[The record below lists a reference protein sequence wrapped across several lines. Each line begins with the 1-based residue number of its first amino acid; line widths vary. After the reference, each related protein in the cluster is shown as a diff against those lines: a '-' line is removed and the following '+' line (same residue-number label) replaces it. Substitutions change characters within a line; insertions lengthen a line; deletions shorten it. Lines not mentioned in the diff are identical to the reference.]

1 MRTIHPPLVAALPS
15 LFEREGVG
23 VSFFRM
29 VARAEWIKIF
39 FALKN
44 SLCYNFFM
52 LDINFVR
59 NNLELVKKKVEA
71 KGVAF
76 NDVRFIE
83 IDQLRRRLLA
93 DSEDLKSKKNR
104 LARETGIQKKSGAST
119 RELELQSIEISKLIA
134 AQERELQAV
143 EEEFQEFLL
152 NVPNLFHDSVPV
164 GRDAGANEVV
174 RGWGEKPV
182 FSFTPRPHWEL
193 GEVDAQLDFQRAAK
207 IAGSRFALYFDDL
220 AKLERVL
227 IQFMLEVHTRE
238 NGYREVLPPFLVNDL
253 SLIGTGNL
261 PKFKDDLFKIEGF
274 NLYLIPTA
282 EVPLTNIHRD
292 EVLDES
298 QLPIQYVASTSCF
311 RSEAGS
317 HGKDI
322 RGLIRQHQFQKVEL
336 LKLTA
341 ADQSYAELEKL
352 TADAES
358 ILQKLQLHYR
368 TVALC
373 SGDLSFSS
381 AKTYDIEVWMPARA
395 DYLEISSCSN
405 FENFQAR
412 RVRIK
417 YKGKDGKKD
426 FVHTLNGSGL
436 AIGRTVA
443 AIMENY
449 QNADGHIRI
458 PDVLRPY
465 FPGRDT
471 I

>member
-1 MRTIHPPLVAALPS
+1 
-15 LFEREGVG
+15 
-23 VSFFRM
+23 
-29 VARAEWIKIF
+29 
-39 FALKN
+39 
-44 SLCYNFFM
+44 M

-76 NDVRFIE
+76 NEARFVE

-93 DSEDLKSKKNR
+93 DSEELKGKKNR
-104 LARETGIQKKSGAST
+104 LAKETGMQKKSGAST
-119 RELELQSIEISKLIA
+119 RELELQSIEISKMVAGL
-134 AQERELQAV
+134 ESELQAV
-143 EEEFQEFLL
+143 ETEFHDFLL
-152 NVPNLFHDSVPV
+152 NIPNLFHDSVPA
-164 GRDAGANEVV
+164 GHDASCNELI
-174 RGWGEKPV
+174 REWGERP
-182 FSFTPRPHWEL
+182 SFTFAPLPHWEL
-193 GEVDAQLDFQRAAK
+193 GESGKTLDFARAAK
-207 IAGSRFALYFDDL
+207 ISGSRFTLYFDAL

-227 IQFMLEVHTRE
+227 VQFMLDVHTGE
-238 NGYREVLPPFLVNDL
+238 NGYREVLPPFLVNDA

-261 PKFKDDLFKIEGF
+261 PKFKDDLFKIEGY

-292 EVLDES
+292 ETLDES
-298 QLPIQYVASTSCF
+298 QLPVKYVAYTPCF

-322 RGLIRQHQFQKVEL
+322 RGLVRQHQFNKVEL
-336 LKLTA
+336 LKFTA
-341 ADQSYAELEKL
+341 PDRSYAEHETL

-358 ILQKLQLHYR
+358 ILRKLNLPYR
-368 TVALC
+368 TMILC

-395 DYLEISSCSN
+395 GYLEISSCSN

-412 RVRIK
+412 RARIK

-436 AIGRTVA
+436 AVGRTVA

-449 QNADGHIRI
+449 QTADGKIRI
-458 PDVLRPY
+458 PDILRPY
-465 FPGRDT
+465 FPGRDML
-471 I
+471 

>member
-1 MRTIHPPLVAALPS
+1 
-15 LFEREGVG
+15 
-23 VSFFRM
+23 
-29 VARAEWIKIF
+29 
-39 FALKN
+39 
-44 SLCYNFFM
+44 M

-76 NDVRFIE
+76 DEARFAR

-93 DSEDLKSKKNR
+93 DSEELKGKKNR
-104 LARETGIQKKSGAST
+104 LARETGIQKKSGAGT
-119 RELELQSIEISKLIA
+119 RELELQSIEVSKLIA
-134 AQERELQAV
+134 GIESELQGV
-143 EEEFQEFLL
+143 EGEFQEFLL
-152 NVPNLFHDSVPV
+152 HVPNLFHDSVPV
-164 GRDAGANEVV
+164 GRDAGANEVLRV
-174 RGWGEKPV
+174 WGEKPA
-182 FSFTPRPHWEL
+182 FAFAPKPHWEL
-193 GEVDAQLDFQRAAK
+193 GEGSGQLDFQRAAK
-207 IAGSRFALYFDDL
+207 VAGSRFALYFGAL

-227 IQFMLEVHTRE
+227 VQFMLDLHANEH
-238 NGYREVLPPFLVNDL
+238 GYREVLPPFLVNDL

-261 PKFKDDLFKIEGF
+261 PKFKEDLFKVEGF

-292 EVLDES
+292 EVLDEG
-298 QLPIQYVASTSCF
+298 QLPLKYVAFTPCF

-336 LKLTA
+336 LKLTTPG
-341 ADQSYAELEKL
+341 QSYAELEKL
-352 TADAES
+352 TLDAEAV
-358 ILQKLQLHYR
+358 LKKLGLHYR

-395 DYLEISSCSN
+395 GFLEISSCSN
-405 FENFQAR
+405 FESFQAR
-412 RVRIK
+412 RACIK
-417 YKGKDGKKD
+417 YKGADGKKE
-426 FVHTLNGSGL
+426 FVHTLNGSAL

-449 QNADGHIRI
+449 QAADGSIRV
-458 PDVLRPY
+458 PDALRPY

>member
-1 MRTIHPPLVAALPS
+1 
-15 LFEREGVG
+15 
-23 VSFFRM
+23 
-29 VARAEWIKIF
+29 
-39 FALKN
+39 
-44 SLCYNFFM
+44 M

-59 NNLELVKKKVEA
+59 NNLELVRKKVEA

-76 NDVRFIE
+76 DDARFNE
-83 IDQLRRRLLA
+83 LDRRRRRLLA
-93 DSEDLKSKKNR
+93 ESEELKGKKNR
-104 LARETGIQKKSGAST
+104 LAKETGALKKSGAST

-134 AQERELQAV
+134 GQEAELQSV
-143 EEEFQEFLL
+143 EGEFQEFLL

-164 GRDAGANEVV
+164 GKDAGANELV
-174 RGWGEKPV
+174 RDWGKKPD
-182 FSFTPRPHWEL
+182 FAFAPRPHWEL
-193 GEVDAQLDFQRAAK
+193 GEASGQLDFQRAAK
-207 IAGSRFALYFDDL
+207 VAGSRFALYFGAL

-227 IQFMLEVHTRE
+227 IQFMLDVHTTE

-261 PKFKDDLFKIEGF
+261 PKFKEDLFKIDGV

-292 EVLDES
+292 EILDEG
-298 QLPIQYVASTSCF
+298 QLPVKYVAYTPCF

-341 ADQSYAELEKL
+341 PGRSYDELEAL

-358 ILQKLQLHYR
+358 ILRKLELPYR
-368 TVALC
+368 TMALC

-395 DYLEISSCSN
+395 AYLEISSCSN

-412 RVRIK
+412 RARIK
-417 YKGKDGKKD
+417 YKGQDGKKD

-449 QNADGHIRI
+449 QTADGRIRV

-465 FPGRDT
+465 FPGQDT
-471 I
+471 L

>member
-1 MRTIHPPLVAALPS
+1 
-15 LFEREGVG
+15 
-23 VSFFRM
+23 
-29 VARAEWIKIF
+29 
-39 FALKN
+39 
-44 SLCYNFFM
+44 M

-76 NDVRFIE
+76 DEAYFGR

-93 DSEDLKSKKNR
+93 DSEELKSKKNR
-104 LARETGIQKKSGAST
+104 LAKETGIRKKSGAST
-119 RELELQSIEISKLIA
+119 RELELQSIEISKQIA
-134 AQERELQAV
+134 GLEAELQTV
-143 EEEFQEFLL
+143 EGEFQEFLL

-164 GRDAGANEVV
+164 GKDAGANEVV
-174 RGWGEKPV
+174 RSWGEQPV
-182 FSFTPRPHWEL
+182 FSFVPKPHWEL
-193 GEVDAQLDFQRAAK
+193 GEAGGSLDFQRAAK
-207 IAGSRFALYFDDL
+207 VAGSRFALYFDAL

-227 IQFMLEVHTRE
+227 IQFMLDVHVNE
-238 NGYREVLPPFLVNDL
+238 HGYREVLPPFLVNDL

-261 PKFKDDLFKIEGF
+261 PKFKEDLFKIDGF

-292 EVLDES
+292 ETLDES
-298 QLPIQYVASTSCF
+298 RLPVKYVAYTPCF

-336 LKLTA
+336 LKLTTPE
-341 ADQSYAELEKL
+341 QSYAELETL
-352 TADAES
+352 TVNAET
-358 ILQKLQLHYR
+358 ILKKLQLHYR

-395 DYLEISSCSN
+395 GYLEISSCSN
-405 FENFQAR
+405 FESFQAR
-412 RVRIK
+412 RARIK
-417 YKGKDGKKD
+417 YKGADGKKE

-449 QNADGHIRI
+449 QTADGSIRI
-458 PDVLRPY
+458 PEALRSY
-465 FPGRDT
+465 FPGCDT
-471 I
+471 F

>member
-1 MRTIHPPLVAALPS
+1 
-15 LFEREGVG
+15 
-23 VSFFRM
+23 
-29 VARAEWIKIF
+29 
-39 FALKN
+39 
-44 SLCYNFFM
+44 M

-76 NDVRFIE
+76 DDVRFGS

-93 DSEDLKSKKNR
+93 DSEELKGRKNR
-104 LARETGIQKKSGAST
+104 LAKETGHLKKSGAST
-119 RELELQSIEISKLIA
+119 RELELQSIELSKLIDD
-134 AQERELQAV
+134 REKELAAV
-143 EEEFQEFLL
+143 EAEFYDFLL
-152 NVPNLFHDSVPV
+152 NVPNLFHDSVPA
-164 GRDAGANEVV
+164 GHDASCNELV
-174 RGWGEKPV
+174 REWGEKP
-182 FSFTPRPHWEL
+182 SFPFAPRPHWEL
-193 GEVDAQLDFQRAAK
+193 GEDSRMLDFARAAK
-207 IAGSRFALYFDDL
+207 ISGSRFTVYFDGL

-227 IQFMLEVHTRE
+227 IQFMLDVHGNE

-261 PKFKDDLFKIEGF
+261 PKFKEDLFKVENF
-274 NLYLIPTA
+274 NLYLVPTA

-292 EVLDES
+292 ETLDEG
-298 QLPIQYVASTSCF
+298 QLPVKYVAYTPCF

-322 RGLIRQHQFQKVEL
+322 RGLVRQHQFQKVEL
-336 LKLTA
+336 LKLTTPG
-341 ADQSYAELEKL
+341 QSYAELEKL

-358 ILQKLQLHYR
+358 ILKKLQLPYR
-368 TVALC
+368 TMALC

-395 DYLEISSCSN
+395 GYLEISSCSN

-412 RVRIK
+412 RARIK
-417 YKGKDGKKD
+417 YKGNDGKKD

-449 QNADGHIRI
+449 QTADGKVRI
-458 PDVLRPY
+458 PDALRSY

-471 I
+471 L

>member
-1 MRTIHPPLVAALPS
+1 
-15 LFEREGVG
+15 
-23 VSFFRM
+23 
-29 VARAEWIKIF
+29 
-39 FALKN
+39 
-44 SLCYNFFM
+44 M

-76 NDVRFIE
+76 DEARFVR

-93 DSEDLKSKKNR
+93 DSEELKGKKNR
-104 LARETGIQKKSGAST
+104 LAKETGIQKKSGAST
-119 RELELQSIEISKLIA
+119 RELELQSIEVSKLIA
-134 AQERELQAV
+134 GLESELQGV
-143 EEEFQEFLL
+143 EAEFQEFLL
-152 NVPNLFHDSVPV
+152 HVPNLFHDTVPV
-164 GRDAGANEVV
+164 GRDAGANEVLRV
-174 RGWGEKPV
+174 WGDKPA
-182 FSFTPRPHWEL
+182 FAFAPKPHWEL
-193 GEVDAQLDFQRAAK
+193 GESSGQLDFQRAAK
-207 IAGSRFALYFDDL
+207 VAGSRFALYFGAL

-227 IQFMLEVHTRE
+227 VQFMLDLHASEH
-238 NGYREVLPPFLVNDL
+238 GYREVLPPFLVNDL

-261 PKFKDDLFKIEGF
+261 PKFKEDLFKVEDF

-292 EVLDES
+292 EVLDEG
-298 QLPIQYVASTSCF
+298 QLPLKYVAFTPCF

-336 LKLTA
+336 LKLTTPG
-341 ADQSYAELEKL
+341 QSYAELEKL
-352 TADAES
+352 TLDAEAV
-358 ILQKLQLHYR
+358 LKKLGLHYR

-395 DYLEISSCSN
+395 GFLEISSCSN
-405 FENFQAR
+405 FESFQAR
-412 RVRIK
+412 RARIK
-417 YKGKDGKKD
+417 YKGADGKKD
-426 FVHTLNGSGL
+426 FVHTLNGSAL

-449 QNADGHIRI
+449 QAADGSIRV
-458 PDVLRPY
+458 PEALRPY

>member
-1 MRTIHPPLVAALPS
+1 
-15 LFEREGVG
+15 
-23 VSFFRM
+23 
-29 VARAEWIKIF
+29 
-39 FALKN
+39 
-44 SLCYNFFM
+44 M

-71 KGVAF
+71 KGVVF
-76 NDVRFIE
+76 NEARFAE

-93 DSEDLKSKKNR
+93 DSEELKGKKNR
-104 LARETGIQKKSGAST
+104 LAKETGMQKKNGAST
-119 RELELQSIEISKLIA
+119 RELELQSIEISKMIA
-134 AQERELQAV
+134 GLESELQAV
-143 EEEFQEFLL
+143 ETEFHDFLL
-152 NVPNLFHDSVPV
+152 NIPNLFHDSVPA
-164 GRDAGANEVV
+164 GHDASCNELV
-174 RGWGEKPV
+174 REWGEKP
-182 FSFTPRPHWEL
+182 SFTFTPLPHWEL
-193 GEVDAQLDFQRAAK
+193 GESGKTLDFTRAAK
-207 IAGSRFALYFDDL
+207 ISGSRFTLYFDAL

-227 IQFMLEVHTRE
+227 VQFMLDVHTGE
-238 NGYREVLPPFLVNDL
+238 NGYREVLPPFLVNDA

-261 PKFKDDLFKIEGF
+261 PKFKDDLFKIEGY

-292 EVLDES
+292 ETLDES
-298 QLPIQYVASTSCF
+298 QLPVKYVAYTPCF

-322 RGLIRQHQFQKVEL
+322 RGLVRQHQFNKVEL
-336 LKLTA
+336 LKFTA
-341 ADQSYAELEKL
+341 PDRSYAEHETL

-358 ILQKLQLHYR
+358 ILRKLNLPYR
-368 TVALC
+368 TMALC

-395 DYLEISSCSN
+395 GYLEISSCSN

-412 RVRIK
+412 RARIK

-436 AIGRTVA
+436 AVGRTVA

-449 QNADGHIRI
+449 QTADGKIRI
-458 PDVLRPY
+458 PDILRSY
-465 FPGRDT
+465 FPGRET
-471 I
+471 L